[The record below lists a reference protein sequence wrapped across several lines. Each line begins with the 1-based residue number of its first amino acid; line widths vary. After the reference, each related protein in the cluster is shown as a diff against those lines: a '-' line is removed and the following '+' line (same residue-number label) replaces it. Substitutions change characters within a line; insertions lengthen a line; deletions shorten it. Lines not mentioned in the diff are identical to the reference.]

1 MNGTPTKTYKRT
13 LPSHSKLCRF
23 CDTNLGLTYGKI
35 IPSVPI
41 FNKSSNKEFNF
52 KDVCLNDH
60 LKRIGLILD
69 QNSSLSSS
77 SCRKCSRKVLT
88 TVESFL
94 FIQNAVN
101 KTVERRDEIINIK
114 RCANSPCA
122 TRQQERKKTR
132 TQTRKC
138 LDYDVDPS
146 CNDLNE
152 SIQNLMNLPV
162 EEDDK
167 SLVKVR
173 LTYL

>member
-1 MNGTPTKTYKRT
+1 MFEWPSKTNRFDIG
-13 LPSHSKLCRF
+13 SKF
-23 CDTNLGLTYGKI
+23 
-35 IPSVPI
+35 
-41 FNKSSNKEFNF
+41 
-52 KDVCLNDH
+52 
-60 LKRIGLILD
+60 
-69 QNSSLSSS
+69 SLSSS

-94 FIQNAVN
+94 FIQNSVN
-101 KTVERRDEIINIK
+101 KTVERRVEIINIK

-173 LTYL
+173 LTYCTCECISQIYVPLESFVVCFFNFNRCSLAYLLLSCI